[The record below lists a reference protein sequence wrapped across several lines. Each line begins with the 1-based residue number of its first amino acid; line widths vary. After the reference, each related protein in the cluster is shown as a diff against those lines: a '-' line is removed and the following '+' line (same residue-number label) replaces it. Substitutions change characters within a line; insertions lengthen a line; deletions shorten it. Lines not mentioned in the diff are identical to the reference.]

1 MPGKGGLE
9 GMIKGAKKQ
18 MIVIR
23 TGDSRYFD
31 EAYFVLRRNVNEKDA
46 HHDILRE
53 ANRILADR
61 TDLRLRERPHR
72 RRWLFFAVGIL
83 CGAAAALVLAFFL
96 F

>member
-1 MPGKGGLE
+1 
-9 GMIKGAKKQ
+9 MIKGAKKQ

-31 EAYFVLRRNVNEKDA
+31 EAYFVLRRNVSEKDA
-46 HHDILRE
+46 QNDILQE
-53 ANRILADR
+53 ANRILADS
-61 TDLRLRERPHR
+61 TDMRSRRRSHH

-83 CGAAAALVLAFFL
+83 CGAAAALGLAFFL